1 MMAHLNWSNTPKSPL
16 IVDGATL
23 EYACYGPAPDQ
34 APTIVMLHEG
44 LGCLALWRDFPERVA
59 AATGMGV
66 FVYSRQ
72 GYGQSDPV
80 ELPRSIDFMTH
91 EATNV
96 LPQILNQMG
105 FQRGILFGHSDGATI
120 SAIYAGSLQDH
131 RVRGLILMAPHF
143 FTEPG
148 GLAEI
153 AKSTD
158 AFETGGLREKM
169 QKYHRDADG
178 AFYGWNRV
186 WLDPQFKAWN
196 VAEAIDFLRI
206 PTLAIQGRD
215 DQYGTLAQ
223 IQEID
228 DRSYSPVDIEILDDC
243 QHAPHLEQ
251 PEKTLAAITDFTI
264 CLNRIEA
271 EQVKVA

>member
-1 MMAHLNWSNTPKSPL
+1 MTHLDWSNPANVPL
-16 IVDGATL
+16 VVDGVTL
-23 EYACYGPAPDQ
+23 EYACYGPTPDQ

-44 LGCLALWRDFPERVA
+44 LGCLALWRDFPQQVA
-59 AATGMGV
+59 KATGMGV

-80 ELPRSIDFMTH
+80 ELPRPLDFMTR
-91 EATNV
+91 EARDV
-96 LPQILNQMG
+96 LPQILDQMG
-105 FQRGILFGHSDGATI
+105 FQHGILLGHSDGATI
-120 SAIYAGSLQDH
+120 SAIYAGTVQDH

-153 AKSTD
+153 AKSTE

-186 WLDPQFKAWN
+186 WLDPDFEDWN
-196 VAEAIDFLRI
+196 VAEVIDFLRI
-206 PTLAIQGRD
+206 PTLAVQGRD
-215 DQYGTLAQ
+215 DQYGTRAQ

-228 DRSYSPVDIEILDDC
+228 ERSYAPVEIAILDDC
-243 QHAPHLEQ
+243 KHAPHHEQ
-251 PEKTLAAITDFTI
+251 SSKTLAAIADFTMR
-264 CLNRIEA
+264 LNRIED
-271 EQVKVA
+271 EQVLIA